1 MLEVLD
7 LCDTARSAAQRL
19 TTSVP
24 TQALTLFNGDFVN
37 QQARYLAARL
47 RQEAGSDERRQIE
60 LAYRLAF
67 TRPPQESELREMHAF
82 LERERAIIDGENA
95 SLYALQQLAR
105 VLFNTNELVYV
116 D

>member
-7 LCDTARSAAQRL
+7 LCDTARSSAQRL

-47 RQEAGSDERRQIE
+47 RQEAGPDERRQIE

-67 TRPPQESELREMHAF
+67 ARGPAGPELREMLAF
-82 LERERAIIDGENA
+82 LERERAAANGENTGFH
-95 SLYALQQLAR
+95 ALQQLAR